1 LCRAGWSFQ
10 VVFIIFYHHHEG
22 YLGNESHGCLALP
35 QAAKGFAERCQQL
48 WSATG
53 GASRGRCLRHVAGGA
68 SCVKSNDWV
77 LILSIWNLCTVYY
90 I

>member
-1 LCRAGWSFQ
+1 MLAASLTAW
-10 VVFIIFYHHHEG
+10 
-22 YLGNESHGCLALP
+22 LALP

-68 SCVKSNDWV
+68 SCVKSNDWYMFQYYPSG
-77 LILSIWNLCTVYY
+77 IYALCIIYNVHIY
-90 I
+90 IIFIQCLVI